1 MKIIDNL
8 KNSDNRKNSEA
19 YLQAV
24 IALRDKKDE
33 LLKQKSSTLAKITE
47 IRAKLDDVEK
57 KMSTADDAQTRKNLR
72 IERADLQEA
81 LEDHQS
87 INLDIFGRLKAMN
100 EELAPLRSKCWDEL
114 DAATSAADKQIEAIK
129 AKAHQDI
136 LDVRFTI
143 ESHPFQKADRI
154 IQNIIG
160 YGGWQE
166 PSGGYVDEPRKFEV
180 SPDGPDRLMN
190 DPRYAEVKPAPE
202 GWVGTGFISRQ

>member
-1 MKIIDNL
+1 MKITDNQ
-8 KNSDNRKNSEA
+8 KNSKA
-19 YLQAV
+19 YLEGV

-33 LLKQKSSTLAKITE
+33 LLKQKSSTLAKISE

-57 KMSTADDAQTRKNLR
+57 RMSTADDAQTRKNLR
-72 IERADLQEA
+72 IERGDLQEA
-81 LEDHQS
+81 LEDYES

-100 EELAPLRSKCWDEL
+100 NELSPLRSASWAEIDAAN
-114 DAATSAADKQIEAIK
+114 DAATAQIEAIK

-136 LDVRFTI
+136 LDVRYTI

>member
-1 MKIIDNL
+1 MKITDNQ
-8 KNSDNRKNSEA
+8 KNSKA
-19 YLQAV
+19 YLEGV

-33 LLKQKSSTLAKITE
+33 LLKQKSSTLAKISE

-57 KMSTADDAQTRKNLR
+57 RMSTADDAQTRKNLR
-72 IERADLQEA
+72 IERGDLQEA
-81 LEDHQS
+81 LEDYES

-100 EELAPLRSKCWDEL
+100 NELSPLRSASWAEIDAAN
-114 DAATSAADKQIEAIK
+114 DAATAQIEAIK

-136 LDVRFTI
+136 LDVRYTI

-180 SPDGPDRLMN
+180 SPGGPDRLMN

>member
-1 MKIIDNL
+1 MKITDNQ
-8 KNSDNRKNSEA
+8 KNSKA
-19 YLQAV
+19 YLEGV

-33 LLKQKSSTLAKITE
+33 LLKQKSSTLAKISE

-57 KMSTADDAQTRKNLR
+57 RMSTADDAQTRKNLR
-72 IERADLQEA
+72 IERGDLQEA
-81 LEDHQS
+81 LEDYES

-100 EELAPLRSKCWDEL
+100 NELSPLRSASWAEIDAAN
-114 DAATSAADKQIEAIK
+114 DAATAQIEAIK
-129 AKAHQDI
+129 AKAHQEI
-136 LDVRFTI
+136 LDVRYTI